1 MSSSVCQGLQSCLE
15 PRFIEPRVLWLKP
28 GPSKPT
34 FTASGD
40 AAPATASYQTKTTL
54 ATTAIISGNDY
65 SAKKSRNADLGGW
78 SFLQSLTTIKD
89 SAVNEPVY
97 IHPTVKRSAS
107 MLSEKSL
114 EMCTESL
121 GSETGSDVSE
131 NSYEIE
137 IPLLSPETE
146 TGNPSKPS
154 QNSKW
159 MHRSNSFPPPL
170 TSMSSSSSVQM
181 RPHREGGRL
190 VLQAVTLPSPH
201 SYFHAERSEGRLR
214 LYLVKDSP
222 PISDNEEES
231 LEEEEE
237 EEAAAAAKEEEEE
250 EEAYWGGDTGGI
262 VEMVRMKSGW
272 ESFQG
277 QAGARKVEVAIEAC

>member
-15 PRFIEPRVLWLKP
+15 PRLIEPRVLWFKP
-28 GPSKPT
+28 APSKPT
-34 FTASGD
+34 FTTSRD
-40 AAPATASYQTKTTL
+40 AAPATASHQTKTTF

-65 SAKKSRNADLGGW
+65 SAKKNRNADLGGW
-78 SFLQSLTTIKD
+78 SFLQSLTTAKD
-89 SAVNEPVY
+89 SAVNEPGYV
-97 IHPTVKRSAS
+97 HPTVKRSAS

-131 NSYEIE
+131 NSYEI
-137 IPLLSPETE
+137 PLLSPETE

-154 QNSKW
+154 QNSKR

-170 TSMSSSSSVQM
+170 TSMSSSSSVHM

-201 SYFHAERSEGRLR
+201 SYLHAERSEGRLR
-214 LYLVKDSP
+214 LCLVKDSP

-237 EEAAAAAKEEEEE
+237 EEAAAAAEDEEEEG
-250 EEAYWGGDTGGI
+250 YWGGDTGAI
-262 VEMVRMKSGW
+262 VEMVTMKSGW

-277 QAGARKVEVAIEAC
+277 QAGARKVGVAIEAC